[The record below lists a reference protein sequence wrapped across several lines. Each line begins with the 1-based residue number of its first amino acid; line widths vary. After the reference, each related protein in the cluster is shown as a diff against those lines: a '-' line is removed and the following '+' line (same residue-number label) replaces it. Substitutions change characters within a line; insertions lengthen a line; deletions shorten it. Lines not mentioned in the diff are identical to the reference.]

1 MYLRCF
7 DLSAFF
13 SVFLPC
19 EDVGYAIHDMCK
31 SVSQKCYIC
40 SCRSLVFSG
49 TVHWFEG
56 IPENTKLLQD

>member
-13 SVFLPC
+13 SVFLSC
-19 EDVGYAIHDMCK
+19 EDVGYAIHDMCR

-40 SCRSLVFSG
+40 Y
-49 TVHWFEG
+49 
-56 IPENTKLLQD
+56 LQS